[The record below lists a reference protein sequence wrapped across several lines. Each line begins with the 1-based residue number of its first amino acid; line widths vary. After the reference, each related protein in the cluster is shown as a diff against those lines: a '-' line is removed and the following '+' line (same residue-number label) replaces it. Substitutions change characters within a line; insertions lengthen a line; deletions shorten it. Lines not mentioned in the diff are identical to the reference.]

1 MTEQKRARGS
11 LRVYACGGCGINIG
25 QLLEDYRGEVDLSV
39 AQIEIA
45 YIDTASSNLSNDTKD
60 EHVYIIEGLDGS
72 GKLRKENHVAI
83 GKNVRQILERFDPLD
98 QSVVICS
105 AAGGSGSVLAPTL
118 VGALLEQG
126 KPPIVMVVGDASTRI
141 DADNTLKTLKSF
153 EAVSKLRK
161 APIVISYVQNSKDR
175 KRDEVDDIVKDR
187 ILSVAILFSRNNREL
202 DSADLRNWLRFD
214 RVTQYTEPRIAA
226 LTVLPAAEQLQDEGD
241 IITVATLANKGDDTT
256 VDAHIEYQ
264 AVGFLPALTAEEV
277 RSSAPVHF
285 YVTDGLF
292 DAVSKELNQTLAEIE
307 KSLAAR
313 VKREG
318 LLADDDQATDL
329 GIVL

>member
-1 MTEQKRARGS
+1 MTEQKRARGV

-25 QLLEDYRGEVDLSV
+25 QLLEDYRDEVDLSV
-39 AQIEIA
+39 AEINTA
-45 YIDTASSNLSNDTKD
+45 YIDTARSNLSSDTKD
-60 EHVYIIEGLDGS
+60 EHVYIIDGLDGS

-98 QSVVICS
+98 QSIVICS
-105 AAGGSGSVLAPTL
+105 AAGGSGSVIAPSL

-126 KPPIVMVVGDASTRI
+126 KPPIVMIVGDASTRT

-153 EAVSKLRK
+153 EAVGKLRK
-161 APIVISYVQNSKDR
+161 SPIVISYVQNSKER
-175 KRDEVDDIVKDR
+175 KRDEVDEITRDR
-187 ILSVAILFSRNNREL
+187 ILSLAILFSRNNREL

-226 LTVLPAAEQLQDEGD
+226 LSILPANEELIDQGD

-264 AVGFLPALTAEEV
+264 AVGFLPALAAEGV
-277 RSSAPVHF
+277 RNSAPVHF
-285 YVTDGLF
+285 YVTDGMF
-292 DAVSKELNQTLAEIE
+292 DGVSKELNQTLDAIN
-307 KSLAAR
+307 KSLSAR